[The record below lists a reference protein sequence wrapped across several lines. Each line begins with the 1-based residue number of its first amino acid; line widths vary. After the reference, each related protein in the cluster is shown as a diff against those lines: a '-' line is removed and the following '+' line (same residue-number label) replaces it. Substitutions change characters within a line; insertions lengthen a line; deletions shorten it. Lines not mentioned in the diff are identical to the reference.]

1 MGTKG
6 NDNMRKPSSLEVML
20 VAIRGRV
27 YKDIPW
33 IEQREKNQVF
43 IQTSKLQILVN
54 RSVAM

>member
-1 MGTKG
+1 
-6 NDNMRKPSSLEVML
+6 MRKPGSLEVML

-27 YKDIPW
+27 YRDIPW
-33 IEQREKNQVF
+33 IKQREKNHVF